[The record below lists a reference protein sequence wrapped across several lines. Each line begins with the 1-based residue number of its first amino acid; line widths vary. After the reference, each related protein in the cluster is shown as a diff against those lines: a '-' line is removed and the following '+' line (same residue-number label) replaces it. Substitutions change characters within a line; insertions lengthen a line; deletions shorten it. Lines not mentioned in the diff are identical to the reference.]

1 MKSVMLM
8 KELYLE
14 AFKSIGN
21 QIAKSYL
28 KILSWLFLSSYIIV
42 VFAFIFRASTGFA
55 FD

>member
-14 AFKSIGN
+14 AFKNIGS
-21 QIAKSYL
+21 QFAKSYL
-28 KILSWLFLSSYIIV
+28 KVLSWLFMASYIIV